1 MNMRLAL
8 CQRKSIPND
17 VHGNLHTIMD
27 DVDHLDADLLI
38 YPELF
43 LTGYTFDEE
52 HIRDQLNEAL
62 ASIQDTS
69 RKKDVSIL
77 VGAPE
82 ISNEGIYNCAYMFTS
97 GTMETYRKIHLPEF
111 GPFTEKSRFI
121 PGSEPISFT
130 YKGFTFGLCICY
142 DLFFPELMKHCT
154 MCDGADVIICISA
167 SPVTSRTAFERVL
180 PARAVEN
187 TTYVAY
193 VNNIGTM
200 GELEFFGGSRLLD
213 PGGNELGTI
222 DGEDIMTFELD
233 KNVIEN
239 ARKMRPVIKDSR
251 F

>member
-1 MNMRLAL
+1 
-8 CQRKSIPND
+8 
-17 VHGNLHTIMD
+17 
-27 DVDHLDADLLI
+27 
-38 YPELF
+38 
-43 LTGYTFDEE
+43 
-52 HIRDQLNEAL
+52 
-62 ASIQDTS
+62 
-69 RKKDVSIL
+69 
-77 VGAPE
+77 
-82 ISNEGIYNCAYMFTS
+82 
-97 GTMETYRKIHLPEF
+97 
-111 GPFTEKSRFI
+111 
-121 PGSEPISFT
+121 
-130 YKGFTFGLCICY
+130 
-142 DLFFPELMKHCT
+142 